1 MTKRLEL
8 CNKPDFKF
16 MKSSIFILLLIV
28 NIGLVEAGRPGT
40 WAGESKPA
48 TVEHSGARKG
58 SVQVGMASFYG
69 REFDGKPTSSGETYH
84 ANHLT
89 AAHRT
94 LPFNTIVRVTNLQ
107 NGKKVIV
114 RINDRGPFVKGRII
128 DLSLAAANR
137 LDMIDAGVVR
147 VRVEVVR

>member
-1 MTKRLEL
+1 
-8 CNKPDFKF
+8 
-16 MKSSIFILLLIV
+16 MKSFILILVLFV

-40 WAGESKPA
+40 WQGETKPA
-48 TVEHSGARKG
+48 KVENGRASKG
-58 SVQVGMASFYG
+58 SAQVGMASFYG

-94 LPFNTIVRVTNLQ
+94 LAFGTIVRVTNLS

-114 RINDRGPFVKGRII
+114 RINDRGPFIKGRII
-128 DLSLAAANR
+128 DLSLAAAKR
-137 LDMIDAGVVR
+137 LDMIDAGVVK
-147 VRVEVVR
+147 VKVEVVR